1 MSWCSCVSSV
11 FVVASPDSAE
21 LMYQAALDCFVSCL
35 PNPSKRLAVAEAIAA
50 KLNLTKDKVPIWYH
64 SFADFESFMFCQQ
77 QQK

>member
-1 MSWCSCVSSV
+1 MWCVVCRDLMSWCSCVSSV

-50 KLNLTKDKVPIWYH
+50 KLNLTKDKVPV
-64 SFADFESFMFCQQ
+64 
-77 QQK
+77 